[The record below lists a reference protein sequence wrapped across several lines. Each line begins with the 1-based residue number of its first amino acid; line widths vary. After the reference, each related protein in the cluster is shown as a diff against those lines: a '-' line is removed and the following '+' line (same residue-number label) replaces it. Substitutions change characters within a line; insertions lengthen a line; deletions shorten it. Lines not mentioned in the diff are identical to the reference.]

1 MSLFNYPIGWF
12 TLTPPELLCC
22 ILNQFLEYNK
32 YVRINK
38 KRSSHY
44 TKDQSSF
51 NIKYRKQAYISNIFR
66 KIFPKQTYQ
75 MGQNIFATTQS
86 HTTHICYALNIK
98 FEIIYYI

>member
-12 TLTPPELLCC
+12 TLKPPELLCC

-66 KIFPKQTYQ
+66 IFFPKQTYQ

-86 HTTHICYALNIK
+86 HIQHIFAMLSI
-98 FEIIYYI
+98 